1 MTTSSPKGAAHGAL
15 AAVRG
20 FRLALAHPEVRKL
33 YRLVALVLLAITLA
47 LMGGLGALLFH
58 FSGDLVGDATWGG
71 AALWLLR
78 AAGMLVI
85 GMAAP
90 LLALVL
96 VNALLPILGE
106 RVFLAGLRV
115 IAPARADALAAAAG
129 TSFSAGLVS
138 SVLRLLYFVVMTA
151 VAFGLTLIPVIG
163 AIVGPLVQVYLTSRA
178 LAWELL
184 DPYFD
189 RRALGFGEQ
198 RALIRGQRWAVFGF
212 GLPLTLLMA
221 VPLVGPLL
229 FGFAQAAAAVF
240 VVEVLDD
247 GDDVAGAP
255 TG

>member
-58 FSGDLVGDATWGG
+58 YTGGLVDDATWGG

-78 AAGMLVI
+78 GAGMLVI
-85 GMAAP
+85 GVAAP

-96 VNALLPILGE
+96 INALLPILGE

-115 IAPARADALAAAAG
+115 LAPARADALAAAAG
-129 TSFSAGLVS
+129 TSFGAGLLS
-138 SVLRLLYFVVMTA
+138 SLLRLLYFVAMTA
-151 VAFGLTLIPVIG
+151 LAFGLTLIPVVG
-163 AIVGPLVQVYLTSRA
+163 AILGPIFQIYLTSRA

-189 RRALGFGEQ
+189 RRGLGFGGQ
-198 RALIRGQRWAVFGF
+198 RALVRGQRWAVFGF

-221 VPLVGPLL
+221 VPLLGPLL

-240 VVEVLDD
+240 VVEVLGD
-247 GDDVAGAP
+247 GDEGAGAVAG
-255 TG
+255 